1 MIRLFAAAVAA
12 ALVAACSSGGG
23 TAADAP
29 PPSPALFEIAGPS
42 GEIEGWL
49 FGTIHS
55 LPDETQWRTDALDDV
70 VQQARV
76 LVVEVANLG
85 SGSEITD
92 NFNRLAQG
100 SQRSYLRERVEPAD
114 RAALARLVEASGTSE
129 RDFYHLDT
137 WAAALA
143 LARSYGVGD
152 TENGVD
158 RALLDEFSG
167 KSVIELEGAVFQFT
181 LFDRLPEAEQRD
193 LLKAVVED
201 SRGGKEQAL
210 TRVAAWRAGDMA
222 AMERETQQGLLAD
235 RELRKV
241 LLVDRNL
248 AWADRI
254 EALLLSQP
262 PVLVAVGAAHLPGQ
276 DGLIAL
282 LERRG
287 YTVTR
292 IQ

>member
-55 LPDETQWRTDALDDV
+55 LPDETQWRTGVLDHV

-92 NFNRLAQG
+92 SFNRLAQG

-129 RDFYHLDT
+129 REFYHLDT

-152 TENGVD
+152 TGNGVD

-167 KSVIELEGAVFQFT
+167 QSVIELEGAVFQFT
-181 LFDRLPEAEQRD
+181 LFDRLPEVEQRD

-254 EALLLSQP
+254 ENLLRSQP
-262 PVLVAVGAAHLPGQ
+262 PVLVAVGAAHLPGE